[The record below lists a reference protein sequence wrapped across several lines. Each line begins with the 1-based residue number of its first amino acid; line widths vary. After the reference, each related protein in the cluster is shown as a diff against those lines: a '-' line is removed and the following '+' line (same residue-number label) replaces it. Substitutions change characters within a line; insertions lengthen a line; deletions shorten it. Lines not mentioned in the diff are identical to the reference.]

1 MKTNIRL
8 IAFPFIICL
17 LLVLLQA
24 FINSQL
30 DKPSNNCG
38 CACTDTKGDGQC
50 VKVCG
55 LQYSDL
61 DQAGTCQIPNP
72 PEWPPLLQI
81 PAPEYRA
88 VRTDIVPFIDLPNE
102 SCRSSGSCP
111 ATFLFTGNNQ
121 SLGESI
127 SLTLSRFCVLTF

>member
-38 CACTDTKGDGQC
+38 CACIDTKGDGQC

-88 VRTDIVPFIDLPNE
+88 VRTDFFPFTDLPNE

-127 SLTLSRFCVLTF
+127 SLSLSLASVC